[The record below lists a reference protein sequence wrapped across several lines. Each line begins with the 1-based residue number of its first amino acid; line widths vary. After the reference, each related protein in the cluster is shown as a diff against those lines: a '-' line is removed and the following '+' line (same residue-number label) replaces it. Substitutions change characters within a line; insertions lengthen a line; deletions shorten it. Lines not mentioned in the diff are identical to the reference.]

1 MKNKMMRIASVLLV
15 AVLLSTCA
23 ISGTFAKYVTSTSAE
38 DTARVAKFG
47 VQLAVVGDSLF
58 SNEYA
63 IDDSNYT
70 TGSVSVKSINDAKVV
85 APGTNSGD
93 TGVTFAISGTPEVA
107 TKIDI
112 TMEVT
117 KDIFLKAGTYKDLTV
132 SPYNGTFTIDKDYY
146 PVVFTLTQNGE
157 ERVSGSLAD
166 VKEFINDYAATA
178 YYAPNTM
185 PDAITFNL
193 TWEWAFEQGEDAL
206 MDKAD
211 TLLGD
216 LAANAAYFGEGS
228 LRDGTDYSTEIA
240 YTITI
245 SVTQV
250 D

>member
-63 IDDSNYT
+63 TDDSNY
-70 TGSVSVKSINDAKVV
+70 TGSVSVKSIDDAKVV

-117 KDIFLKAGTYKDLTV
+117 NDIFLKAGTYKDFTV
-132 SPYNGTFTIDKDYY
+132 SPYTGTFTIDKDYY

-157 ERVSGSLAD
+157 ELVSGSLAE
-166 VKEFINDYAATA
+166 VEEFINDYAATA
-178 YYAPNTM
+178 YYAPNTVL
-185 PDAITFNL
+185 DATFNL
-193 TWEWAFEQGEDAL
+193 TWEWAFEQEEVAL

-216 LAANAAYFGEGS
+216 LAANADYFGEGI
-228 LRDGTDYSTEIA
+228 LVAGTDYSTEIA